1 MIRQS
6 NKISVMGDEEVV
18 GEVEDL
24 SRLKGSDEED
34 RHNKQISE
42 QSFGLE
48 EMEVSSHL
56 RGRRVMISNNDRGL
70 FREVV
75 GDC

>member
-6 NKISVMGDEEVV
+6 NKVSVVSDEQVV

-34 RHNKQISE
+34 RNNKQIAE

-56 RGRRVMISNNDRGL
+56 RGRRVMIRIHDRGL
-70 FREVV
+70 YREVV